1 MASRFIRAY
10 PPAPPLLP
18 GILTGDSDAVAAA
31 EDDQVESEAIWLPF
45 LNGELLTRSASEG
58 GGIALMRG
66 SAAHLRCV
74 SVGGDTCLKGRGD
87 APGEELS
94 LPLTRPQPLYL
105 GTLDGVPVLTCE
117 VGSEAAHGPV
127 IPPSVRSVGLRSL
140 YGQVS
145 DEEYGLAGYA
155 AQLLH
160 WERISGFCSV
170 CGNRTEGMEGVWARR
185 CVACGHSAYPPV
197 SPAVLILVHDGAE
210 HILLAH
216 KPGWGKRFSILAGFV
231 EPGESLEEC
240 VAREAL
246 EEAGVE
252 VTDLAYFG
260 SQPWPYPHQ
269 VMIGFTARCP
279 APDTPLRLDETE
291 LDDARWFRAEDL
303 PELPPPLSLSRRMI
317 DAWTYGRGQV
327 TGDRG

>member
-1 MASRFIRAY
+1 MPSRFVRAY

-18 GILTGDSDAVAAA
+18 GVVTGDTLAAA

-45 LNGELLTRSASEG
+45 LNGELLTRTVNEN
-58 GGIALMRG
+58 G
-66 SAAHLRCV
+66 SISLLRDTAARLRCLPV
-74 SVGGDTCLKGRGD
+74 DDEFCLRGRGD
-87 APGEELS
+87 GPGEELS
-94 LPLTRPQPLYL
+94 LPLARPQPLCL
-105 GTLDGVPVLTCE
+105 GTLDGIPVLACE
-117 VGSEAAHGPV
+117 VRGEAAHEPV
-127 IPPSVRSVGLRSL
+127 IPASIRSVGLRAL

-155 AQLLH
+155 AQLLY
-160 WERISGFCSV
+160 WERTSGFCSV
-170 CGNRTEGMEGVWARR
+170 CGNRTEGMDGVWARR

-210 HILLAH
+210 RILLAH

-279 APDTPLRLDETE
+279 APDTALRLDETE
-291 LDDARWFRAEDL
+291 LDDARWFRAEEL
-303 PELPPPLSLSRRMI
+303 PELPAPLSLSRRMI
-317 DAWTYGRGQV
+317 DAWAKERGQV
-327 TGDRG
+327 TGPLSLV